1 MELSR
6 GYRSVCAD
14 RGGEPAVFQKEEVA
28 VNFLLT
34 GMIFTDLPFNIK
46 KTIDIIYCAQ
56 YNYAKDKQRGDR

>member
-1 MELSR
+1 MWLQYLSKS
-6 GYRSVCAD
+6 GSKA
-14 RGGEPAVFQKEEVA
+14 ATVFCP
-28 VNFLLT
+28 